1 MKEAVLNHGGDWPVT
16 FFDDEY
22 LRIYQPQ
29 LTPERTRGEADF
41 IVQSLRLP
49 PAARVLD
56 LACGHGRHAVE
67 LARRGFRM
75 TGVDLSERYLEMAAE
90 EARRAGVEVEWLA
103 RDMRQL
109 DFDGAFEGAYS
120 FFTSFG
126 YYDER
131 ENEAVIQRLARALK
145 PGGRVLL
152 DLMNRD
158 RLLASP
164 PGRTWNQRDD
174 GALLMEESALD
185 PRTSRVRVRQT
196 LIDPQTGPRPVKE
209 FEVRL
214 YTCAELAAIL
224 DRQGLEV
231 RDVWGGADRTPY
243 VADSPRL
250 VLLAERRRG

>member
-1 MKEAVLNHGGDWPVT
+1 MKEAVLNPSVEWPVT

-41 IVQSLRLP
+41 ILDVLKLP
-49 PAARVLD
+49 AGARVLD

-67 LARRGFRM
+67 LARRGYRV
-75 TGVDLSERYLEMAAE
+75 TGVDLSERYLELAAA

-103 RDMRQL
+103 RDMRSL
-109 DFDGAFEGAYS
+109 DFDGVFEGAYS

-131 ENEAVIQRLARALK
+131 ENESVVQRLARSLR
-145 PGGRVLL
+145 PGGRLLL

-174 GALLMEESALD
+174 GALLMEEIQLD
-185 PRTSRVRVRQT
+185 PRTSRVHVQQT

-214 YTCAELAAIL
+214 YTCAELASML
-224 DRQGLEV
+224 DRQGLDTRE
-231 RDVWGGADRTPY
+231 VWGGADRAPY
-243 VADSPRL
+243 ASESPRL
-250 VLLAERRRG
+250 VMLAERRRG